1 MLIFIK
7 DDFDKLYKPFTNNY
21 CPTLCQRNGACFDIL
36 LEKVSEVTNIY
47 LLL

>member
-21 CPTLCQRNGACFDIL
+21 CPTLCERNGAWFGIL
-36 LEKVSEVTNIY
+36 LGKGSRVTNTY